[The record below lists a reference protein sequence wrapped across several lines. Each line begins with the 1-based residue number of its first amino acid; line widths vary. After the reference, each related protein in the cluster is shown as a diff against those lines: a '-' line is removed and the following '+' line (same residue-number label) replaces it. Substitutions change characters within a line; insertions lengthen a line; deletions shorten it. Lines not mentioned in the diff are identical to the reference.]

1 MTRYDVIVV
10 GAGPA
15 GTAAAY
21 DLAKQKMAVLLLDK
35 ARFPRMK
42 ACAGGLTVKAVRAL
56 RYPIGPVIRKRC
68 CHMVVSNGLRKD
80 KLFRSDRPVAFMT
93 NRPELDAYSLGET
106 LKAGAVFISPAAV
119 EHIRETSEYVD
130 VLTTRGTFRAPVV
143 IGADGAN
150 SRVRKICDPFPTF
163 QRAFAIEAQLP
174 GDGGREMMFDFH
186 VVKSG
191 YGWVFPK
198 ADHIN
203 IGVYTWDERVKLK
216 ADDLVR
222 YCLAKTGTDR
232 LQKMTARYI
241 GLGGWGYVPDDRRVL
256 LVGDAAG
263 LADPLLGE
271 GLHNA
276 IKSGQAAARAI
287 VQARHHARHRPGTG
301 YHREIAPIKADVRAG
316 YWAARWFYR
325 FPAIGYTLL
334 TFPAV
339 RNRLMAGF
347 ARGLTLS
354 EIVKLFLREL

>member
-21 DLAKQKMAVLLLDK
+21 DLAKQKISVLLLDK

-42 ACAGGLTVKAVRAL
+42 ACAGGLTTKAVRAL

-68 CHMVVSNGLRKD
+68 HRMMVSNRLAKKKRFSGH
-80 KLFRSDRPVAFMT
+80 RPVVFMT
-93 NRPELDAYSLGET
+93 NRSELDSYSLGET
-106 LKAGAVFISPAAV
+106 VKAGAAFVHTAAV
-119 EHIRETSEYVD
+119 EQICETDDYVA
-130 VLTTRGTFRAPVV
+130 VHTARGTFRARIVV
-143 IGADGAN
+143 GADGAN

-163 QRAFAIEAQLP
+163 SRAFAIEAQLP
-174 GDGGREMMFDFH
+174 VDGGGEMSFDFH

-198 ADHIN
+198 ADHLN
-203 IGVYTWDERVKLK
+203 IGVYTCDERVKLK
-216 ADDLVR
+216 AADLVR

-232 LQKMTARYI
+232 LQKMRAQYI
-241 GLGGWGYVPDDRRVL
+241 GLGGWGYAPGDRRVL

-271 GLHNA
+271 GLYNA

-287 VQARHHARHRPGTG
+287 IQARGTICNASKL
-301 YHREIAPIKADVRAG
+301 YHREIAPIKADLRAG
-316 YWAARWFYR
+316 YRAARWFYR
-325 FPAIGYTLL
+325 FPAIGYALL
-334 TFPAV
+334 TFPGV
-339 RNRLMAGF
+339 SNRLMAGV
-347 ARGLTLS
+347 AQGLTGS
-354 EIVKLFLREL
+354 EIMRKFFHG